1 MKYKAEVT
9 FISRAD
15 LFAELDVL
23 IQDLRMVDGCD
34 DRFRRFQR
42 MFCVAERD
50 CAPAC
55 ARDSAC
61 VRAEHAPPRTGA

>member
-1 MKYKAEVT
+1 VKYKAEVT

-34 DRFRRFQR
+34 DRFPRFR
-42 MFCVAERD
+42 LC
-50 CAPAC
+50 
-55 ARDSAC
+55 SA
-61 VRAEHAPPRTGA
+61 